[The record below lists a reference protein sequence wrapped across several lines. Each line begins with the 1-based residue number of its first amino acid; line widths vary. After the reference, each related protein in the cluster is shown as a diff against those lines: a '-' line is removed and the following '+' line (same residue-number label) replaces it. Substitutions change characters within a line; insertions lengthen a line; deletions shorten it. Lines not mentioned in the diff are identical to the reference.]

1 MNTLLQSNRDAPNT
15 VYVTLQ
21 AQCNWYFLEI
31 CMFYTLCTKYLQSFT
46 RFSAA
51 VKEKLHLQK
60 YRSVHYTKQ
69 PSFRLDQICST
80 QAGLTLLWHKILRG
94 SRPQLPLNSCMNAVL
109 SKIKKIFPTEYKTL
123 VSTYNAKRIQFRC
136 LPETSYTVFL
146 FIKTNTW
153 ILFFVTKNIQIKFLL
168 ELHLFIFLMFHSY
181 RFKSLCLVEI

>member
-1 MNTLLQSNRDAPNT
+1 M
-15 VYVTLQ
+15 
-21 AQCNWYFLEI
+21 
-31 CMFYTLCTKYLQSFT
+31 
-46 RFSAA
+46 
-51 VKEKLHLQK
+51 
-60 YRSVHYTKQ
+60 YTKQ
-69 PSFRLDQICST
+69 HSFRLDQICST

-94 SRPQLPLNSCMNAVL
+94 SRPQPPLNSCMHAVL
-109 SKIKKIFPTEYKTL
+109 SHIKIKDQKDIPTEYKTL
-123 VSTYNAKRIQFRC
+123 VSTYNAKRIQFHC

>member
-1 MNTLLQSNRDAPNT
+1 M
-15 VYVTLQ
+15 Y
-21 AQCNWYFLEI
+21 
-31 CMFYTLCTKYLQSFT
+31 M
-46 RFSAA
+46 
-51 VKEKLHLQK
+51 
-60 YRSVHYTKQ
+60 YTKQ

-80 QAGLTLLWHKILRG
+80 QAGLTLLWHEILRG
-94 SRPQLPLNSCMNAVL
+94 PDPNPLYIHVCMQYCHIL
-109 SKIKKIFPTEYKTL
+109 KSKIKKIFPTEYKTL

-168 ELHLFIFLMFHSY
+168 ALHLFIFLMFHSY